1 MGFNN
6 TTVVFPSPS
15 PLFSP
20 SPSPSVNV
28 TLINITTNELPLA
41 VRIDDPAF
49 PSLMVQWVA
58 ILCFTTL
65 LCLGSVPSAIGVIVQ
80 IVLNLVLRILNLG
93 KTSGKA
99 ASCNRFSSSAFSCFW
114 HRPKARL
121 SNPTCSCSLLL
132 TA

>member
-15 PLFSP
+15 PFATP
-20 SPSPSVNV
+20 SPSPSLNV

-58 ILCFTTL
+58 ILCFTAM
-65 LCLGSVPSAIGVIVQ
+65 LCVGSVPSMIGIIVQ
-80 IVLNLVLRILNLG
+80 IVLNVVLRILNLG
-93 KTSGKA
+93 EHPLN
-99 ASCNRFSSSAFSCFW
+99 CC
-114 HRPKARL
+114 
-121 SNPTCSCSLLL
+121 SNYLDAYSPICHEILEIESLIVIKLHFKL
-132 TA
+132 ELAE